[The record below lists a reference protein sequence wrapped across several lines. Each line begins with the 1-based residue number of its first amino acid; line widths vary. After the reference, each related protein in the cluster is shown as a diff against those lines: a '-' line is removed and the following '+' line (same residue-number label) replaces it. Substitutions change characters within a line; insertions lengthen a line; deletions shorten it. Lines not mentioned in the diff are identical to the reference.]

1 MLQSAA
7 TSAQPLDGVRRA
19 LLVTCSTYKDPGL
32 HRLRSPTQD
41 AEALRRV
48 LADSAIGGFEVEV
61 VADQPHWVVT
71 RQIAGFFNDR
81 RPEDL
86 VLLYLSGHG
95 VKDDEGHLYFAAS
108 DTELDSLEATAVAA
122 GFVNRQMGR
131 TRSRRIVL
139 LLDCCYSGAFAQGM
153 GGAAKADKAVHLRD
167 QFGGRGR
174 VVLTASKA
182 TEYSFE
188 GGQVTEDTG
197 QPSVFTAA
205 IVRGL
210 ETGEADRNGDGL
222 ISLDEL
228 YDYVYD
234 QVRGGGAS
242 QTPAKWA
249 FGVEGEL
256 LVAHSTRQPS
266 VEPLPLP
273 EDLTRLLREPYPA
286 SRLGAVAELEALL
299 QGDQL
304 GVALTAWQALDQL
317 RERDDSL
324 RVRAAADAVLDRAG
338 QIPGAEGSALPT
350 EGGDVATA
358 AANGGP
364 TSEGAR
370 TEGAVDGQVSAPI
383 LTARLNVLEES
394 LRRAQDFPTWKE
406 RLDLRNVEVAD
417 VVWNS
422 AIMDIRKQAMMQLQE
437 VDWIRRVLEGRP
449 ATNDPRSGFDAWA
462 RYIGVYTKSQQV
474 FRACMELM
482 GGLALRDK
490 LLDERIYQF
499 ADEMIANCAEAML
512 RYGWLTVPA
521 QQEALSRTLA
531 RVIHLR
537 FPEWTIWSLP
547 LTAYEY
553 GHVALDEMPDLS
565 EFVHEEAR
573 RLLELPPGTRLDD
586 DDPLLPR
593 LARAEHQLR
602 VLMNDAFATYVVGP
616 AYACAAILLRLD
628 PVVASAQEHI
638 HPADARRA
646 NVVLGMLD
654 RMDAE
659 SDASPYG
666 PVIARLRGDW
676 EQTVAAAGPA
686 ASAPSKATEDLSVAL
701 DMVLGM
707 LERTEEEEQDGVV
720 PASTLA
726 ADVRARW
733 ERIVAQAI
741 PAAAELDGPE
751 QNVTIDVEVV
761 LNRLNQ
767 VFGGLP
773 GVRYPYEG
781 EEGWEVAVR
790 WAEGWLDQLRAGVP
804 LTPPDDARG
813 DSKLRDALNAAWLC
827 RLQVSPDKVPEVADI
842 AYQLCDQVVERRQR
856 AASTARRRQAIKRP
870 QQAAQR
876 PSSPSKARH
885 GA

>member
-1 MLQSAA
+1 
-7 TSAQPLDGVRRA
+7 
-19 LLVTCSTYKDPGL
+19 
-32 HRLRSPTQD
+32 
-41 AEALRRV
+41 V
-48 LADSAIGGFEVEV
+48 LADPTIGGFEVEV
-61 VADQPHWVVT
+61 VANEAHWVVT
-71 RQIAGFFNDR
+71 RRIADFLNDR

-95 VKDDEGHLYFAAS
+95 IKDDEGHLYFAAS
-108 DTELDSLEATAVAA
+108 NTELDSLEATAVAA
-122 GFVNRQMGR
+122 GFVNRQMSR
-131 TRSRRIVL
+131 TRSRRVVL

-153 GGAAKADKAVHLRD
+153 GGAAKDDKAVHLRD
-167 QFGGRGR
+167 EFGGRGR

-188 GGQVTEDTG
+188 GGQVTEDAA

-228 YDYVYD
+228 YDYVFD

-256 LVAHSTRQPS
+256 LVAHSTRRPS
-266 VEPLPLP
+266 VQPVPLS
-273 EDLTRLLREPYPA
+273 EDLTGLLRAPYPA
-286 SRLGAVAELEALL
+286 SRLGAVAELEVLL
-299 QGDQL
+299 QGDEP
-304 GVALTAWQALDQL
+304 GVALTAWQTLDRL
-317 RERDDSL
+317 KEVDDSL
-324 RVRAAADAVLDRAG
+324 RVRAAAGAVLNRAG
-338 QIPGAEGSALPT
+338 PAPGGEGSTLPT
-350 EGGDVATA
+350 AGGDEVATTA

-364 TSEGAR
+364 TSESAR
-370 TEGAVDGQVSAPI
+370 PEGAVDGQVNASI
-383 LTARLNVLEES
+383 LTARLDVLEES
-394 LRRAQDFPTWKE
+394 LGRSQDFPAWKE

-437 VDWIRRVLEGRP
+437 VQWIRRVLESRP

-462 RYIGVYTKSQQV
+462 RYIGVYAKSQQV

-499 ADEMIANCAEAML
+499 ADELIASCAEAML

-537 FPEWTIWSLP
+537 FPEWTLWSLP

-553 GHVALDEMPDLS
+553 GHVALDEMPELS
-565 EFVHEEAR
+565 GFVHEEAR
-573 RLLELPPGTRLDD
+573 RLLDLPPGTRLDD
-586 DDPLLPR
+586 DDPRLPR

-628 PVVASAQEHI
+628 PVVASAQEHV

-646 NVVLGMLD
+646 DVVLGMLD

-659 SDASPYG
+659 SEAGPYG

-676 EQTVAAAGPA
+676 DRTVAAAGPA
-686 ASAPSKATEDLSVAL
+686 AAAPSKATEDLSVAL

-707 LERTEEEEQDGVV
+707 LERTDEEEQDGVV

-726 ADVRARW
+726 ADVRTRW

-751 QNVTIDVEVV
+751 QNVTIDVELV
-761 LNRLNQ
+761 LNRLNS

-781 EEGWEVAVR
+781 EEGWEVAAK

-804 LTPPDDARG
+804 LTPPVDAHG
-813 DSKLRDALNAAWLC
+813 NSKLRDALNAAWLC
-827 RLQVSPDKVPEVADI
+827 RLQVSPDRVPAVADV
-842 AYQLCDQVVERRQR
+842 AYQLCDQVVERRQK
-856 AASTARRRQAIKRP
+856 AATAARRRQAIKRP

-876 PSSPSKARH
+876 PSSPSKARN
-885 GA
+885 GG